1 MIGGA
6 TSAGELFFT
15 TSNYFTN
22 IKSYKFVL
30 FMFLINLLDWFYYVL
45 NLNRVISGS
54 DWLYC
59 NSLSKMMFDNYL
71 SCHIYNIYEVN
82 FAQWRYTNQWSFR
95 EVVLL
100 LVENWI
106 PIPRLWDVKYRLI
119 CQFLKVFL
127 QTKNNN
133 RVQKKSNELVLYVL

>member
-15 TSNYFTN
+15 TWNSFTN
-22 IKSYKFVL
+22 IKSHKFVL
-30 FMFLINLLDWFYYVL
+30 FIFLINSLDWFCTVL
-45 NLNRVISGS
+45 NLNYVFYGF
-54 DWLYC
+54 DGQYL
-59 NSLSKMMFDNYL
+59 NLLSKIMFDNYL
-71 SCHIYNIYEVN
+71 AYTICNIYEVN

-127 QTKNNN
+127 QTKNNT
-133 RVQKKSNELVLYVL
+133 RVQDIQWISLVCT